1 MTGHAPVSTIAKV
14 SVSDEGLVIP
24 MMLKVRSDPAGNRG
38 DEIL

>member
-14 SVSDEGLVIP
+14 SVSDEGLVIT
-24 MMLKVRSDPAGNRG
+24 MMLKVRSDPVNHG